1 MKTKNLLVGTLS
13 VTLLGALNLSPAA
26 AAEIVFCVNKTTR
39 VVTFPSYGVCTS
51 NQIPLKVNSSSN
63 SSPTIKDHT
72 STAQTDPKSAQKVFV
87 PNVLGMDQKQ
97 AQKVLSDLNLRVQIK
112 AINKSGKVIQVLPKT
127 GTQVAPGSIVSLV
140 IG

>member
-1 MKTKNLLVGTLS
+1 VKSKNLFV
-13 VTLLGALNLSPAA
+13 VTLIVALLCTLQLSPASA
-26 AAEIVFCVNKTTR
+26 SEIIFCVNKSTR

-72 STAQTDPKSAQKVFV
+72 STVQTDPKSTQKVFV
-87 PNVLGMDQKQ
+87 PNVLAMSQIQ
-97 AQKVLSDLNLRVQIK
+97 ATAQLTALNLKVHVKSKNVNGKVLQMS
-112 AINKSGKVIQVLPKT
+112 PKP
-127 GTQVAPGSIVSLV
+127 GTQVAPGSVVNLV